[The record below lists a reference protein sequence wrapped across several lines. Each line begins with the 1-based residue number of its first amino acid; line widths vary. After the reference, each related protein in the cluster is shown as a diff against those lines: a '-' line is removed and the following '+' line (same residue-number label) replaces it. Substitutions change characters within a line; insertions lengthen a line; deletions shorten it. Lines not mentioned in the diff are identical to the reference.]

1 MTRQVDVL
9 ERLVGQVR
17 AAWKS
22 AFGGELPADLRAVA
36 LRDISLMDVVDQVYA
51 EITARDPEDPNHWH
65 WLKDLYVDDEKLYA
79 VTVSAGRLYR
89 WPVTVSGSHVTVGN
103 PVAVEI
109 EFAPVNASAFAAQMV
124 VKRTETGAYWGY
136 GVLCTATLNKK
147 GILDSRGL
155 FDAFVTKFQGD
166 GREYINVMH
175 IDGSASRIGELRQI
189 GRDDKTLWGI
199 YKFDEDPV
207 AMAAART
214 LANDTE
220 GYWGGSIEFDLDGPI
235 AWIEVVEGIRLPV
248 TTDGTLL
255 GYSIARNQDCAA
267 WYTGGGVAQR
277 EIQQARRVNM
287 AMSSRER
294 EIALELLGDA
304 ELVEALEQRLHN
316 TNQALADAVTYTMR
330 SAGTSSEGV
339 GHDVANGAGEEEAE
353 EEAEREDGNRQRQRQ
368 AADASTHSTSQQV
381 ARSGTAGSP
390 TDGSTGSATESGV
403 LRVVTVQQF
412 RELSEQVAGLG
423 QQVAGLVA
431 RASQVENR
439 VAALSGPPEL
449 EIDAEVIDQVRGL
462 VLASAEMQDFVQQ
475 LVGLRGDLV
484 RQSSEWQD
492 ALHARVAEIHGRF
505 EGLEARTATTEE
517 RLDGRVAAL
526 EQDEERRWQEHEA
539 AKPAQPGVKV
549 SVRPRQH
556 NREAGAGQESG
567 KGLANG
573 VLSGESSFVQ
583 RARAQRVGGK

>member
-1 MTRQVDVL
+1 
-9 ERLVGQVR
+9 
-17 AAWKS
+17 
-22 AFGGELPADLRAVA
+22 
-36 LRDISLMDVVDQVYA
+36 
-51 EITARDPEDPNHWH
+51 
-65 WLKDLYVDDEKLYA
+65 
-79 VTVSAGRLYR
+79 
-89 WPVTVSGSHVTVGN
+89 
-103 PVAVEI
+103 
-109 EFAPVNASAFAAQMV
+109 
-124 VKRTETGAYWGY
+124 
-136 GVLCTATLNKK
+136 
-147 GILDSRGL
+147 
-155 FDAFVTKFQGD
+155 
-166 GREYINVMH
+166 
-175 IDGSASRIGELRQI
+175 
-189 GRDDKTLWGI
+189 
-199 YKFDEDPV
+199 
-207 AMAAART
+207 
-214 LANDTE
+214 
-220 GYWGGSIEFDLDGPI
+220 
-235 AWIEVVEGIRLPV
+235 
-248 TTDGTLL
+248 
-255 GYSIARNQDCAA
+255 
-267 WYTGGGVAQR
+267 
-277 EIQQARRVNM
+277 M
-287 AMSSRER
+287 AMSARER

-304 ELVEALEQRLHN
+304 GLVDALEQRLRN

-330 SAGTSSEGV
+330 SDGTSSEGV
-339 GHDVANGAGEEEAE
+339 GHDGADGAGEEEAE

-368 AADASTHSTSQQV
+368 AAVASTSQQLG
-381 ARSGTAGSP
+381 RSATNGSAGSP
-390 TDGSTGSATESGV
+390 TDGESGV

-423 QQVAGLVA
+423 QQLAGLVA

-462 VLASAEMQDFVQQ
+462 VLASDEMQDFVQQ

-484 RQSSEWQD
+484 RQSTEWQD